1 MRKRRNG
8 RGGARKG
15 AGRPSKGDPK
25 VSVYARIKVETFNA
39 LKAEAERRGVSLSQV
54 IAEKLENLS

>member
-1 MRKRRNG
+1 MGKKRNG

-15 AGRPSKGDPK
+15 AGRKSKNGPK
-25 VSVYARIKVETFNA
+25 ESVYARIKVETFNA
-39 LKAEAERRGVSLSQV
+39 LKAEAERRGISLSQV